1 MTNIKNSTVHKVVA
15 KKQNEVMELS
25 ASIVPPTVGGKD
37 VRTNKQKLQ
46 DKRIISFEV
55 N

>member
-1 MTNIKNSTVHKVVA
+1 MTNLKNGTIHKVIQ
-15 KKQNEVMELS
+15 KKQTEVMELS
-25 ASIVPPTVGGKD
+25 ASIKPPTVGGKD

-46 DKRIISFEV
+46 DNRIIAYEV

>member
-1 MTNIKNSTVHKVVA
+1 
-15 KKQNEVMELS
+15 
-25 ASIVPPTVGGKD
+25 VGGKD

-46 DKRIISFEV
+46 DNRIIAYEV